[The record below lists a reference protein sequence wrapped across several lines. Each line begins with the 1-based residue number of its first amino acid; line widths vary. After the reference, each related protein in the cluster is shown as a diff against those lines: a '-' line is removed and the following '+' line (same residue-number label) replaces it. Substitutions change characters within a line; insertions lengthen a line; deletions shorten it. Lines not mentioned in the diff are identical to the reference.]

1 MKKHGC
7 IVIVHSLY
15 MKGPSVHVN
24 TQHITDI
31 LSCYA
36 GPFEWR
42 IENPH
47 TLSPGPSQQQA
58 VQLQALLEPQCQP
71 LRVVQ
76 SSSRL
81 LREEHRTSGGL
92 ATYASI
98 AYQKVAERNLMIV
111 AAHVNWHHV
120 VDEVLST
127 LLQKTYVSGIQLS
140 PKTAGSAAVI
150 ADFTVERFVQC
161 GTQPNPPRP
170 YDHLVDFLQ

>member
-7 IVIVHSLY
+7 IVIVHSLF
-15 MKGPSVHVN
+15 MKPTGVQVS

-36 GPFEWR
+36 GPLEWR
-42 IENPH
+42 IENPY

-58 VQLQALLEPQCQP
+58 VQLQALLEPLCKP
-71 LRVVQ
+71 LRVIQ

-92 ATYASI
+92 TTYADI
-98 AYQKVAERNLMIV
+98 AYQKVGERNLMIV
-111 AAHVNWHHV
+111 TAHVNWHYV
-120 VDEVLST
+120 VDAVLSA
-127 LLQKTYVSGIQLS
+127 LLERTYASGVQLI
-140 PKTAGSAAVI
+140 PKVAGSAVVI
-150 ADFTVERFVQC
+150 ADFTIERFVQR